1 MDVHRKRK
9 QKQPCSE
16 IVEGSDAEGGKEIE
30 TEHEMDS
37 CQQFRNLMQNIKL
50 VDKELALVCA
60 ENLSEQFHFTFLDR
74 ENMDAGIKNLTVGDR
89 MLITSAIF
97 NSGKENVKS
106 DIASC
111 SQTYKHLPALLQVT
125 LHG

>member
-1 MDVHRKRK
+1 M
-9 QKQPCSE
+9 
-16 IVEGSDAEGGKEIE
+16 EGSDAESGEQIE
-30 TEHEMDS
+30 TEREMDS
-37 CQQFRNLMQNIKL
+37 CQQFKNLMQNIKL
-50 VDKELALVCA
+50 MDKESALVCA
-60 ENLSEQFHFTFLDR
+60 ENLSEQFHFIFLDG
-74 ENMDAGIKNLTVGDR
+74 ENMDAGIKNLTLGDR

-125 LHG
+125 PLGGFKHGTLF